1 MVRGCYLVVLLV
13 LERIANNQAPDF
25 PLVDEREKPIFRQ
38 IRQTFIEQLASYADE
53 TIVYV
58 DEAPHDNP

>member
-1 MVRGCYLVVLLV
+1 MGRGCYLVVVLV

-38 IRQTFIEQLASYADE
+38 I
-53 TIVYV
+53 
-58 DEAPHDNP
+58 